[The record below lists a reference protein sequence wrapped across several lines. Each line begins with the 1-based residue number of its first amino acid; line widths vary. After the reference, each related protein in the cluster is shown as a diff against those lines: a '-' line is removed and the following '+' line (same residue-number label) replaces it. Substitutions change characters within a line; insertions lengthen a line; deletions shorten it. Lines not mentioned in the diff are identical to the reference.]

1 MSFVQGPV
9 PDHRYPNEIR
19 LVYDD
24 PKGSYRPFRN
34 RGEGNMEGKSP
45 LFENTSRF
53 PGFFNTFLRKVDPR
67 KAGR

>member
-1 MSFVQGPV
+1 
-9 PDHRYPNEIR
+9 
-19 LVYDD
+19 
-24 PKGSYRPFRN
+24 
-34 RGEGNMEGKSP
+34 MEGKSP